1 MATVIRPGTET
12 GLQPERAGYATAPAP
27 RRAPVRGVAAEAPA
41 GERPEVEGGAYLE
54 VRNLSKYFGS
64 FCALDDVSLK
74 IGRGEFVV
82 ILGPSGCGKTTLLRI
97 IAGLEE
103 QNCGQ
108 VLLAGEDISAL
119 PTAKRNCGI
128 VFQSYALFPNLTA
141 AQNISYGIRTK
152 GMTRAQVAERVD
164 ELLDLVG
171 LHDFTRKYPA
181 QMSGGQ
187 QQRVALARALASQPR
202 LLLLDEPLSALDARV
217 RVRLRTEIRE
227 LQQRLGITTVMVTH
241 DQEEA
246 LTMAGRVVVMN
257 DARLRQYDRPQEI
270 YHNPRDIFVA
280 GFIGA
285 MNFLDGW
292 RVSEHGKAARGS
304 LSLAFAGGSQHFL
317 RGETLT
323 LSFRPEDVQIVPP
336 GGEMFNV
343 LPAVVTGIEF
353 RGAVYRLALRIDGGS
368 GGQPPLEIIT
378 DMQAQRLERLGLHI
392 DKGLIVHIPPER
404 VLAFR
409 GGAAKDAGSC

>member
-1 MATVIRPGTET
+1 MSTVIKPAAQT
-12 GLQPERAGYATAPAP
+12 GAHTGRSGYATAPIP
-27 RRAPVRGVAAEAPA
+27 RRTEVHGITAESPTAAQTGRED
-41 GERPEVEGGAYLE
+41 GAYLE
-54 VRNLSKYFGS
+54 VRHLSKYFGS
-64 FCALDDVSLK
+64 FCALEDVSLK
-74 IGRGEFVV
+74 IGHGEFVV
-82 ILGPSGCGKTTLLRI
+82 ILGPSGCGKTTLLRV

-141 AQNISYGIRTK
+141 AQNISYGIHTK
-152 GMTRAQVAERVD
+152 GMTRAQVAGRVD

-217 RVRLRTEIRE
+217 RVRLRGEIRE

-304 LSLAFAGGSQHFL
+304 LSLAFAGGLQHFPKD
-317 RGETLT
+317 ETLT

-343 LPAVVTGIEF
+343 LSAVVTGIEF
-353 RGAVYRLALRIDGGS
+353 RGAVYRRALRIDGGS

-378 DMQAQRLERLGLHI
+378 DMQAQRLERLGVQMN
-392 DKGLIVHIPPER
+392 KGLIVHIPPER
-404 VLAFR
+404 VMAFR
-409 GGAAKDAGSC
+409 GGAKTEAGSC